1 MADPLTVTT
10 GSQPGILQGAADY
23 VLNAADKRQQAVVER
38 ARRLAAATA
47 EANSRGLEVGPPP
60 LHQLDSDLDK
70 PTRFTV
76 NSPTVGGRLDRYN
89 FLTPTNYIDV
99 GPKAPEPE
107 VGTADTVAGKKRPS
121 DVAMEGA
128 DLTDA
133 QIAERMNAQFAG
145 SPHLASG
152 GGYTAMQ
159 AKAPGEFQEGRE
171 AFLGATNDVLA
182 KRGQYREAVQPL
194 TAAHAGVLDKQRAD
208 EQLRMDRLVG
218 RGKDLETLNQGM
230 AKKVDEF
237 QVDPNRLF
245 GQGAQRAATTF
256 ALGLQNIMSNVGEA
270 MQGKAGT
277 NAVLTLVRDRIA
289 QDVDMQEKDY
299 GRMMQGYQ
307 VQRNGLMDAIQQV
320 GNERAGAEA
329 LSRQQALVYANQLDQ
344 IADRIGLKDA
354 EAAYPLKTAAAK
366 MFMELGGHKQAL
378 ETFNVGQVNQARHA
392 AATSAAAA
400 SATNANILNERDRA
414 RASAESSFRY
424 VSPADQPRIYHVMDE
439 AGKAKI
445 GPQYDLLTRTR
456 AAIKADSTI
465 GDAMS
470 SFTKKIIQGIGKNK
484 DANAFD
490 MAVAQYAALEGLTP
504 SQRSAL
510 DLMREFGA
518 TKMTGLGGRS
528 LTASEQ
534 FLYDPFLQVGSS
546 ADLSRILDQQAE
558 VVQQTK
564 QDLLQQGG
572 FAPGSIAYRN
582 LAARLTEMVPSD
594 YITQPAPI
602 VQGKAGEKR

>member
-10 GSQPGILQGAADY
+10 GTTPGLLQEAKD
-23 VLNAADKRQQAVVER
+23 AVGKFVDDR
-38 ARRLAAATA
+38 TNA
-47 EANSRGLEVGPPP
+47 EAEQTRRKKVAEASNPGFEVTGPAVA
-60 LHQLDSDLDK
+60 QTDQSQ
-70 PTRFTV
+70 PTRF
-76 NSPTVGGRLDRYN
+76 NLSEPTATGLLDRFN
-89 FLTPTNYIDV
+89 PVTPQKFVMI

-107 VGTADTVAGKKRPS
+107 VGTAETVAGKKRPS
-121 DVAMEGA
+121 DVAMEGEQ
-128 DLTDA
+128 LTDA
-133 QIAERMNAQFAG
+133 QIQDRLNAQFAG

-159 AKAPGEFQEGRE
+159 AKTPGEFQEGRE

-194 TAAHAGVLDKQRAD
+194 TVAHAALLDKQRGD
-208 EQLRMDRLVG
+208 EQRRMDRLVG

-277 NAVLTLVRDRIA
+277 NAVLALVRDRIA

-366 MFMELGGHKQAL
+366 MFIELGGHKQSL
-378 ETFNVGQVNQARHA
+378 DTFNVGQVNQARHA
-392 AATSAAAA
+392 AATTAAAA
-400 SATNANILNERDRA
+400 SATNAGILNESDRQ
-414 RASAESSFRY
+414 RGIAESSFKY
-424 VSPADQPRIYHVMDE
+424 VSATDMPRIQQVLDK
-439 AGKAKI
+439 AGEKNLA
-445 GPQYDLLTRTR
+445 PQYSLLQQ
-456 AAIKADSTI
+456 AKKAIEADPSI
-465 GDAMS
+465 GTAMTSYVKIIADAM
-470 SFTKKIIQGIGKNK
+470 GKSK
-484 DANAFD
+484 DQTLVTPIVTQLA
-490 MAVAQYAALEGLTP
+490 AQKGLTP
-504 SQRSAL
+504 SQRSAIAL
-510 DLMREFGA
+510 LREFNA
-518 TKMTGLGGRS
+518 TKMTGLGGKN
-528 LTASEQ
+528 LTQSEM
-534 FLYDPFLQVGSS
+534 FLYDPFLQMTGA
-546 ADLSRILDQQAE
+546 ADLSRILDQQME
-558 VVQQTK
+558 NVQGMK
-564 QDLLQQGG
+564 QSLLGQSG
-572 FAPGSIAYRN
+572 FEPGSMANRY
-582 LAARLTEMVPSD
+582 LAARLTGLVPSD
-594 YITQPAPI
+594 YVVQPAPTLTG
-602 VQGKAGEKR
+602 QSTATK

>member
-10 GSQPGILQGAADY
+10 GTTPGLLQEAKD
-23 VLNAADKRQQAVVER
+23 AVGKFVDDR
-38 ARRLAAATA
+38 TNA
-47 EANSRGLEVGPPP
+47 EAEQTRRKKVAEASNPGFEVTGPAVA
-60 LHQLDSDLDK
+60 QTDQSQ
-70 PTRFTV
+70 PTRF
-76 NSPTVGGRLDRYN
+76 NLSEPTATGLLDRFN
-89 FLTPTNYIDV
+89 PVTPQKFVMI

-107 VGTADTVAGKKRPS
+107 VGTAETVAGKKRPS
-121 DVAMEGA
+121 DVAMEGEQ
-128 DLTDA
+128 LTDA
-133 QIAERMNAQFAG
+133 QIQDRLNAQFAG

-159 AKAPGEFQEGRE
+159 AKTPGEFQEGRE

-194 TAAHAGVLDKQRAD
+194 TVAHAALLDKQRGD
-208 EQLRMDRLVG
+208 EQRRMDRLVG

-277 NAVLTLVRDRIA
+277 NAVLALVRDRIA

-366 MFMELGGHKQAL
+366 MFIELGGHKQSL
-378 ETFNVGQVNQARHA
+378 DTFNVGQVNQARHA
-392 AATSAAAA
+392 AATTAAAA
-400 SATNANILNERDRA
+400 SATNAGILNESDRQ
-414 RASAESSFRY
+414 RGIAESSFKY
-424 VSPADQPRIYHVMDE
+424 VSATDMPRIQQVLDK
-439 AGKAKI
+439 AGEKNLA
-445 GPQYDLLTRTR
+445 PQYSLLQQ
-456 AAIKADSTI
+456 AKKAIEADPSI
-465 GDAMS
+465 GTAMTSYVKIIADAM
-470 SFTKKIIQGIGKNK
+470 GKSK
-484 DANAFD
+484 DQTLVTPIVTQLA
-490 MAVAQYAALEGLTP
+490 AQKGLTP
-504 SQRSAL
+504 SQRSAIAL
-510 DLMREFGA
+510 LREFNA
-518 TKMTGLGGRS
+518 TKMTGLGGKN
-528 LTASEQ
+528 LTQSEM
-534 FLYDPFLQVGSS
+534 FLYDPFLQMTGA
-546 ADLSRILDQQAE
+546 ADLSRILDQQME
-558 VVQQTK
+558 NVQGMK
-564 QDLLQQGG
+564 QSLLGQSG
-572 FAPGSIAYRN
+572 FEPGSMANRY
-582 LAARLTEMVPSD
+582 LAARLTGLVPSD
-594 YITQPAPI
+594 YVSQAAPTL
-602 VQGKAGEKR
+602 QGQAKETK

>member
-1 MADPLTVTT
+1 MAAPLTTPSVRKIAPNPYFEA
-10 GSQPGILQGAADY
+10 GAPEDPSKPFQGPDQGTASRPFAGP
-23 VLNAADKRQQAVVER
+23 
-38 ARRLAAATA
+38 AATQEFRNPYHPA
-47 EANSRGLEVGPPP
+47 AVPA
-60 LHQLDSDLDK
+60 
-70 PTRFTV
+70 
-76 NSPTVGGRLDRYN
+76 
-89 FLTPTNYIDV
+89 TP
-99 GPKAPEPE
+99 AEPE
-107 VGTADTVAGKKRPS
+107 VGTAETVAGKKRPS
-121 DVAMEGA
+121 DVAMDGEP
-128 DLTDA
+128 LTDA
-133 QIAERMNAQFAG
+133 QIQERLNAQFAG

-159 AKAPGEFQEGRE
+159 AKTPGEFQEGRE
-171 AFLGATNDVLA
+171 AFLGATNDVLD
-182 KRGQYREAVQPL
+182 KRGKYREAVQPL
-194 TAAHAGVLDKQRAD
+194 TAEHATLLDRQRAD
-208 EQLRMDRLVG
+208 EQGRMNRLVG

-277 NAVLTLVRDRIA
+277 NAVLALVRDRIA

-366 MFMELGGHKQAL
+366 MFIELGGHKQSL
-378 ETFNVGQVNQARHA
+378 DTFNVGQVNQARHA
-392 AATSAAAA
+392 AATTAAAA

-414 RASAESSFRY
+414 RGLAESSFRY
-424 VSPADQPRIYHVMDE
+424 VSPTDQPVIRDVMKL
-439 AGKAKI
+439 AGEKNIAS
-445 GPQYDLLTRTR
+445 QYDLLTRTR
-456 AAIKADSTI
+456 QAIKTDPSV
-465 GDAMS
+465 GEAMS
-470 SFTKKIIQGIGKNK
+470 GFTRKIIQGIGKNK

-490 MAVAQYAALEGLTP
+490 MAVAQYAAQEGLTP
-504 SQRSAL
+504 SQRSAIE
-510 DLMREFGA
+510 LMREFGA
-518 TKMTGLGGRS
+518 TKMTGLGGKS
-528 LTASEQ
+528 LTASEM
-534 FLYDPFLQVGSS
+534 FLYDPFLSVGSS
-546 ADLSRILDQQAE
+546 ADLSRILEQQAE
-558 VVQQTK
+558 TVQQTK
-564 QDLLQQGG
+564 QQLLQTSG
-572 FAPGSIAYRN
+572 FDPGTMAYRN

-594 YITQPAPI
+594 YVSQAAPTL
-602 VQGKAGEKR
+602 QGQAKETK